1 MCFAIIQPEWGFRA
15 AVWASSTASP
25 VRLLSMVWP
34 QRTSITVAPS
44 GVGRKQAQDPAT
56 SGQVCPLHPLSPN
69 RTIPIPAA
77 ACKVLRLGQAHLTL
91 PCSQELAAV
100 GLAALGLA
108 AAGPAA
114 AVDASIGLDLPADEA

>member
-1 MCFAIIQPEWGFRA
+1 LCFAIIQPEWGFRV
-15 AVWASSTASP
+15 AVWASSTASRVKLP
-25 VRLLSMVWP
+25 NTAWP

-44 GVGRKQAQDPAT
+44 GVGRKRPQDPAT

-91 PCSQELAAV
+91 PCSQELAA
-100 GLAALGLA
+100 
-108 AAGPAA
+108 AGPAGA
-114 AVDASIGLDLPADEA
+114 EDASIGLDLPAD